1 MGMSKESLPICPQCG
16 ATLSENAPAGLCP
29 NCLMALN
36 LKTETVFADAP
47 PATPPPLPP
56 EQLAPLFPQLEILEC
71 LGRGGMGVVYKAR
84 QRTLNRLVALKLL
97 APERVA
103 DAEFAERFTREAQ
116 ALAALS
122 HPNIVTIHDFGQAG
136 GFYFLL
142 MEFVD
147 GLNLRQLLRA
157 RKLTPE
163 EALAIVPPLCDAL
176 QFAHDRGIVHRDI
189 KPENLL
195 LDKDGRVKVADF
207 GIAKMLGV
215 AFSGKAGEAPA
226 PANLTQSTIGTPGYS
241 APEQKTD
248 PQQVDSRADIYSL
261 GVVFYEMLT
270 GELPS
275 AKLQPPSKR
284 VLVDVRLDEVVLH
297 ALEKEP
303 ARRYQQASQ
312 VKADVETIL
321 TTRATPVTGGTPSA
335 PVYIKRW
342 RDLWPWDAGYLALY
356 LIAPVIA
363 AGLLVMLLT
372 PRWGLNALWLFAI
385 EGLGICFAGMYA
397 WIGHRIRR
405 LRSALPTSAGEV
417 AEGLLVRRPI
427 QSPGLAVL
435 YADRLDVLPIVGAST
450 TVLLRDIVAVSEVR
464 WFNGTRLWF
473 KKGFVLELADGRRV
487 GLAIAEPLARRWRAK
502 LSRGALPE
510 VPADSAATG
519 ERSRALTAVAVTVLL
534 IVACVVT
541 IPPAVTYLS
550 LTALKAVRGRTTL
563 PAAVVAIEEKLRSE
577 IQQRLN
583 DAGWKPETLS
593 VSVSPNL
600 RRAECRFGKV
610 WKNGLSQVPFNA
622 AIKLTPQG
630 DGLWQVSGEGEF
642 HALRFSVDT
651 SAQMASG
658 GSEPPPAAAL
668 AVSFGPV
675 IERVVNN
682 YSAEEGNQGLNFQSG
697 TQFSLPDQ
705 QPSNDELRSK
715 WFVEYAADLL
725 VVNKGGFKWDLFGPD
740 LKLARLS
747 EEQWDQPTLEEVR
760 GALDTVQMEV
770 QDGWPYRAI
779 HDRLEKPLTLA
790 FQARSGAV
798 GLLQITGFTE
808 KPRGL
813 RLRYK
818 LAQSTLSGVHP
829 SGSGGTPASLA
840 QANPGN
846 DQNIALTP
854 RAAAIARDGAPPAGP
869 SDKATFGP
877 VIEREVCF
885 SSVTNRPDR
894 FLDLDSDQFVVP
906 PPQVGEYF
914 SEEAWISLFSRP
926 GSEKASEAMQTWVR
940 TSGADLL
947 ADGRQRRLTF
957 LGGWSQYQSSE
968 QADLIEFDQ
977 AQPETTL
984 PLIERHDRAMQE
996 SRAPGVHLSW
1006 LQAPGSYPTGLAQ
1019 KPSWT
1024 LHDTHLFRTASGNF
1038 GLLQFVG
1045 FTHDGVKIRYRLL
1058 KPASAK

>member
-16 ATLSENAPAGLCP
+16 AALSSNAPAGLCP

-47 PATPPPLPP
+47 PATPPPLPT
-56 EQLAPLFPQLEILEC
+56 EQIAPLFPQLEILEC

-116 ALAALS
+116 ALAVLS

-215 AFSGKAGEAPA
+215 TSSGKVGESPA

-275 AKLQPPSKR
+275 AKLQPPSMR

-321 TTRATPVTGGTPSA
+321 TTRATTVTGGTPSA

-356 LIAPVIA
+356 LIVPVIA

-385 EGLGICFAGMYA
+385 EGVGVCFAGMYA
-397 WIGHRIRR
+397 WIGQRIRR

-417 AEGLLVRRPI
+417 AEGLLMRRPI

-435 YADRLDVLPIVGAST
+435 YADRLDMLPIVGTST

-464 WFNGTRLWF
+464 WFNGTRLWW
-473 KKGFVLELADGRRV
+473 KKGFVLEMADGRRA
-487 GLAIAEPLARRWRAK
+487 GLAVAEPLARRWRAK

-519 ERSRALTAVAVTVLL
+519 DRSRALTAVAVTVLL
-534 IVACVVT
+534 IVACVVA
-541 IPPAVTYLS
+541 IPPTVTYLS
-550 LTALKAVRGRTTL
+550 LTALKAVQGRTTA
-563 PAAVVAIEEKLRSE
+563 PAVVVAVEEKLRSE
-577 IQQRLN
+577 IQRRLN

-610 WKNGLSQVPFNA
+610 WKNGLSQDPFNA
-622 AIKLTPQG
+622 AIKLSPQG
-630 DGLWQVSGEGEF
+630 EGLWQVSGEGEF

-651 SAQMASG
+651 SAEVASG
-658 GSEPPPAAAL
+658 GGEPPAAA
-668 AVSFGPV
+668 
-675 IERVVNN
+675 
-682 YSAEEGNQGLNFQSG
+682 
-697 TQFSLPDQ
+697 
-705 QPSNDELRSK
+705 
-715 WFVEYAADLL
+715 
-725 VVNKGGFKWDLFGPD
+725 
-740 LKLARLS
+740 
-747 EEQWDQPTLEEVR
+747 
-760 GALDTVQMEV
+760 
-770 QDGWPYRAI
+770 
-779 HDRLEKPLTLA
+779 TLA
-790 FQARSGAV
+790 
-798 GLLQITGFTE
+798 
-808 KPRGL
+808 
-813 RLRYK
+813 
-818 LAQSTLSGVHP
+818 
-829 SGSGGTPASLA
+829 AS
-840 QANPGN
+840 
-846 DQNIALTP
+846 
-854 RAAAIARDGAPPAGP
+854 
-869 SDKATFGP
+869 FGP

-885 SSVTNRPDR
+885 SSATNRSER

-914 SEEAWISLFSRP
+914 SREAWISWFSRLE
-926 GSEKASEAMQTWVR
+926 SEEASEQMQNWVR
-940 TSGADLL
+940 TSGVDLL
-947 ADGRQRRLTF
+947 ADGGQRRLTF

-968 QADLIEFDQ
+968 QADLIEFDR

-984 PLIERHDRAMQE
+984 QLIELHDRAMRE
-996 SRAPGVHLSW
+996 SRDPGVHLSW
-1006 LQAPGSYPTGLAQ
+1006 LQAPGSYPTGLAH

-1024 LHDTHLFRTASGNF
+1024 LHDTHLFRTAAGDS

-1045 FTHDGVKIRYRLL
+1045 FTQDGVKIRYKLL
-1058 KPASAK
+1058 KPASTK